1 MSKSWRDAFAAYAD
15 RRLLVV
21 LAMGFSSGLPLALT
35 GATLSYWLRTVGLSR
50 TDIGLFS
57 LIGIAYNVKFLW
69 APVLDHVAAP
79 FFLRHLGRRRSWALV
94 TQLGL
99 VAALLWVGS
108 TDPATAPF
116 DTALAALFV
125 AIFSASQDIA
135 IDAYRVEILDPH
147 QQGAGAAMTQYG
159 YRIGLLAAGAGAL
172 LLSTY
177 LDWFGVYAVMALLV
191 GVGMLTVLLCDE
203 PGGDRVLS
211 RGPRAGESFLHH
223 AVVAPLLDLANRPRW
238 YVILPFVVLYKLSD
252 ALAGVMTTTF
262 YVDLHFTAAEIAGV
276 TKVVGLAATVLGV
289 FAGGALV
296 ARMGLMWTLM
306 VGGIVQAATNALF
319 SLLAVM
325 GHDVGMLAV
334 AVFLENFTSG
344 VGSAALVAYLSSLC
358 SFAFTAT
365 QYALLSSLAAIGRTI
380 LSSGGGWLADRM
392 DWASFFL
399 LTTFAGLPGLILL
412 LWLIGTERNQPSSSS
427 STA

>member
-1 MSKSWRDAFAAYAD
+1 MSRSWRDAFAAYAD

-79 FFLRHLGRRRSWALV
+79 ILYRLGRRRSWALV

-99 VAALLWVGS
+99 VAALLWVGA
-108 TDPATAPF
+108 TDPAAAPLH
-116 DTALAALFV
+116 TALAALCV
-125 AIFSASQDIA
+125 AFFSASQDIA

-147 QQGAGAAMTQYG
+147 QQGAGAAVTQYG

-172 LLSTY
+172 MLSTY
-177 LDWFGVYAVMALLV
+177 FDWFGVYAVMAGLV

-203 PGGDRVLS
+203 PRGEQAIR
-211 RGPRAGESFLHH
+211 RGPREGESFLHH
-223 AVVAPLLDLANRPRW
+223 AVVAPLLDLAARPRW

-276 TKVVGLAATVLGV
+276 TKVVGLAATVIGV

-296 ARMGLMWTLM
+296 ARMGLMWTLL

-319 SLLAVM
+319 SLLALV

-344 VGSAALVAYLSSLC
+344 IGSAALVAYLSSLC

-365 QYALLSSLAAIGRTI
+365 QYALLSSLAAVGRTI

-392 DWASFFL
+392 DWTSFFL

-412 LWLIGTERNQPSSSS
+412 LWLMGTEPRQESSSS
-427 STA
+427 SIA

>member
-203 PGGDRVLS
+203 PGGDQVLS

>member
-116 DTALAALFV
+116 HTALAALFV
-125 AIFSASQDIA
+125 AFFSASQDIA

-191 GVGMLTVLLCDE
+191 GLGMLTVLLCDE
-203 PGGDRVLS
+203 PGGDQVLS

-344 VGSAALVAYLSSLC
+344 IGSAALVAYLSSLC

-392 DWASFFL
+392 DWATFFL

-412 LWLIGTERNQPSSSS
+412 LWLIGREPG
-427 STA
+427 AAAD

>member
-1 MSKSWRDAFAAYAD
+1 MSRSWRDAFSAYAD

-79 FFLRHLGRRRSWALV
+79 FFLRRLGRRRSWALV

-116 DTALAALFV
+116 HTALAALFV
-125 AIFSASQDIA
+125 AFFSASQDIA

-191 GVGMLTVLLCDE
+191 GVGMVTVLLCDE
-203 PGGDRVLS
+203 PRGDAQAAAA
-211 RGPRAGESFLHH
+211 PRPGESFLHH

-276 TKVVGLAATVLGV
+276 TKVVGLGATVLGV

-319 SLLAVM
+319 SLLAVI
-325 GHDVGMLAV
+325 GHDVGMLGV

-344 VGSAALVAYLSSLC
+344 IGSAALVAYLSSLC

-365 QYALLSSLAAIGRTI
+365 QYALLSSLAAVGRTI

-399 LTTFAGLPGLILL
+399 LATFAGLPGLILL
-412 LWLIGTERNQPSSSS
+412 LWLIGADRNQPSSSS
-427 STA
+427 SIA